1 MDAITMPLSYQEES
15 LNYILENKLI
25 YPVFQPII
33 SLQSGDVLGFEALSR
48 ISQEGL
54 FDNVELMFRFAE
66 QSGNV
71 WMLEQLCRQSILK
84 ELSKQKEIFDS
95 YHAKLFMN
103 VNPNVLHDAKFQAG
117 FTKEYTRRYG
127 IDTDRITFEVT
138 EREQIENETSF
149 INAIE
154 HYKSQNYQIAID
166 DVGSA
171 YAGLNRICN
180 LLPEY
185 IKLDISLVRN
195 VYANSTKY
203 ALIKGLVEFSVNSG
217 IYLIAEGIE
226 TQKELETLIDLGVQ
240 YGQGYFLSRPDLVL
254 HSCSAELRD
263 TIRQRSHNA
272 YKSMHPG
279 IDRYQVRNI
288 LRPALTVQP
297 NTRIE
302 QVLTYVQENEE
313 VSGICMLESNR
324 VTGILT
330 RENFL
335 KKLSGRYGFSLYAK
349 KEISKIIDRNF
360 LQVDVESS
368 ISHVTQ
374 LALQREKGNLYDF
387 VVVQENGQYLGIVT
401 IENLLSRTM
410 EINVSAAK
418 SANPLTGL
426 PGNLVIEQV
435 ICEHF
440 EKKDACTIYY
450 LDLDNFKAF
459 NDVYGFEKGD
469 EVICILADVLRE
481 HSNPNDFVGHVGGD
495 DFVMVRTGYQSS
507 AFADLIRQEFEFRSH
522 KLYNA
527 ADKENGYITAPN
539 RHGVVERFPLL
550 SVTIVSMSNEF
561 TPFPGYQDVTSTLS
575 HYKKQAKSSSML

>member
-1 MDAITMPLSYQEES
+1 MDTITMPLSYQEES
-15 LNYILENKLI
+15 LNCILENKLI

-48 ISQEGL
+48 ISQDGL

-117 FTKEYTRRYG
+117 FTKEYTHRYG

-240 YGQGYFLSRPDLVL
+240 YGQGYYLSRPDLVL
-254 HSCSAELRD
+254 HSCSTELRD
-263 TIRQRSHNA
+263 TIRQRSHNT

-302 QVLTYVQENEE
+302 QVLTY
-313 VSGICMLESNR
+313 
-324 VTGILT
+324 
-330 RENFL
+330 
-335 KKLSGRYGFSLYAK
+335 
-349 KEISKIIDRNF
+349 
-360 LQVDVESS
+360 
-368 ISHVTQ
+368 
-374 LALQREKGNLYDF
+374 
-387 VVVQENGQYLGIVT
+387 VQENGQYLGIVT

-561 TPFPGYQDVTSTLS
+561 TPFPGYQDVTSTL
-575 HYKKQAKSSSML
+575 AL